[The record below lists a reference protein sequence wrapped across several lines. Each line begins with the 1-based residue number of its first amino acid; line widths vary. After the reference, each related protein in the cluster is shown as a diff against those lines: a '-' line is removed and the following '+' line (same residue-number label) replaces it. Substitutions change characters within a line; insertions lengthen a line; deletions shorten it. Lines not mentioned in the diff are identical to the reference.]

1 MSIYQINKLC
11 YRMVHDLAFR
21 EAILSDPETTMATL
35 ALTDEERDLL
45 RAGEVGKLYEMGAH
59 PFLLSHI
66 SRFALFGVTVKRY
79 SDAMIAVKE
88 EF

>member
-1 MSIYQINKLC
+1 MSIYQVTKLC
-11 YRMVHDLAFR
+11 YRMIHDLAFR
-21 EAILSDPETTMATL
+21 EAMQSDPETAMAAL

-45 RAGEVGKLYEMGAH
+45 RRGQVGKLYEMGAH

-66 SRFALFGVTVKRY
+66 SRFALFGVTVERY

-88 EF
+88 DF